1 MHEHL
6 LIKSSDLLSL
16 VITAISTREVK
27 TMLIRASLLRAV
39 VLPRL
44 LVAATTTSTED
55 VDVAVAVAVVV
66 DGDDDGDDEDAD
78 EDVVD
83 HDHHDDVAALTVR
96 RTS

>member
-27 TMLIRASLLRAV
+27 TMLIRASLLRTV

-55 VDVAVAVAVVV
+55 VDVAVAVVV